1 MAEALHLCSNAVLH
15 LQLRVPLQLDLR
27 GRKPRREPPVELRIG
42 GLRHYY
48 AKNLCD
54 VLEGVISTS
63 RDSGREFAGEP
74 VGAFPIGSKVFN
86 CAAERVA
93 QIWATSSED
102 MLKIGYRTLV
112 VDVDVV

>member
-1 MAEALHLCSNAVLH
+1 M
-15 LQLRVPLQLDLR
+15 
-27 GRKPRREPPVELRIG
+27 RKI
-42 GLRHYY
+42 
-48 AKNLCD
+48 CD

-74 VGAFPIGSKVFN
+74 VRAFPIGSKVFN
-86 CAAERVA
+86 CAAERV
-93 QIWATSSED
+93 WATSSED